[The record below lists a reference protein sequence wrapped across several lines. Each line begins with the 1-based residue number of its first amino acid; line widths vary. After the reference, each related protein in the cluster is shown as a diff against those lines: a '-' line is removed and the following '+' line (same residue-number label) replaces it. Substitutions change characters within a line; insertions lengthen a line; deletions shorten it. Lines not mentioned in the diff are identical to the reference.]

1 RAVVRRGVRAVASG
15 RNAPRDRPDVP
26 TTRQAG
32 VRRLSACAARV
43 PRLVIEAPRSVTRL
57 LPSAAR
63 HMHPPPTVNTRHR
76 EDGCTRARFERRTSL
91 DRRCFLQQCS
101 SRPARTPS
109 RGHLS
114 SRSRWNRGGSTK
126 PGCLRPA
133 RSRTRAGSG
142 GSRSRRMAGLPTS
155 RRATLMVCHL
165 QRDGTWSTPEVAP
178 FSGTWPDID
187 PFLTPDGRRLYFSSI
202 RPIDGREKP
211 DLDIFYVER
220 TPRGWS
226 EPVRLG
232 PEVNSDL
239 DELYPSLSADGTLY
253 FGVGPFGPT
262 PEADWDIYYAA
273 RRGRGFAPRQP
284 ITEINTDLPWDPSDP
299 TADWEFNP
307 EISVDGKMLIFTSLR
322 PGGYGSGDLYLS
334 HFHRG
339 EWSEPENLGP
349 AVNTPED
356 EFHPTLSRDRRTLY
370 FARTILTSGL
380 VPSDF
385 YSVPTREL
393 NGFSQR

>member
-1 RAVVRRGVRAVASG
+1 MFARSSRCTAGSSCCGFRTERASCPAGRTDSTSG
-15 RNAPRDRPDVP
+15 RCSASERLRSACSTAGDRGSAVRDSTAAIGCATHASSSHGQHETQGGRMH
-26 TTRQAG
+26 TRQIRTTYLTRSSMLLAA
-32 VRRLSACAARV
+32 VLIAACADAEPRAPLEPLALESRRIDEAR
-43 PRLVIEAPRSVTRL
+43 LFAPGTIS
-57 LPSAAR
+57 
-63 HMHPPPTVNTRHR
+63 
-76 EDGCTRARFERRTSL
+76 D
-91 DRRCFLQQCS
+91 
-101 SRPARTPS
+101 
-109 RGHLS
+109 
-114 SRSRWNRGGSTK
+114 SRWQWRITFTPDGRTAYFTTSDDFF
-126 PGCLRPA
+126 PA
-133 RSRTRAGSG
+133 T
-142 GSRSRRMAGLPTS
+142 
-155 RRATLMVCHL
+155 RRATIMVSHL

-220 TPRGWS
+220 TPRGWR

-307 EISVDGKMLIFTSLR
+307 EISV
-322 PGGYGSGDLYLS
+322 
-334 HFHRG
+334 
-339 EWSEPENLGP
+339 
-349 AVNTPED
+349 
-356 EFHPTLSRDRRTLY
+356 
-370 FARTILTSGL
+370 
-380 VPSDF
+380 
-385 YSVPTREL
+385 
-393 NGFSQR
+393 

>member
-1 RAVVRRGVRAVASG
+1 MH
-15 RNAPRDRPDVP
+15 
-26 TTRQAG
+26 TRQIRTTYLTRSSMLLAA
-32 VRRLSACAARV
+32 VLIAACADAEPRAPLEPLALESRRIDEAR
-43 PRLVIEAPRSVTRL
+43 LFAPGTIS
-57 LPSAAR
+57 
-63 HMHPPPTVNTRHR
+63 
-76 EDGCTRARFERRTSL
+76 D
-91 DRRCFLQQCS
+91 
-101 SRPARTPS
+101 
-109 RGHLS
+109 
-114 SRSRWNRGGSTK
+114 SRWQWRITFTPDGRTAYFTTSDDFF
-126 PGCLRPA
+126 PA
-133 RSRTRAGSG
+133 T
-142 GSRSRRMAGLPTS
+142 
-155 RRATLMVCHL
+155 RRATIMVSHL

-273 RRGRGFAPRQP
+273 RRGSGFAPRQP

-307 EISVDGKMLIFTSLR
+307 EISVDGKTLIFTSLR
-322 PGGYGSGDLYLS
+322 PGGYGSGDLYVS

-339 EWSEPENLGP
+339 KWSEPENLGP

-385 YSVPTREL
+385 YSIPTREL
-393 NGFSQR
+393 NGFSRR

>member
-1 RAVVRRGVRAVASG
+1 
-15 RNAPRDRPDVP
+15 
-26 TTRQAG
+26 
-32 VRRLSACAARV
+32 
-43 PRLVIEAPRSVTRL
+43 
-57 LPSAAR
+57 
-63 HMHPPPTVNTRHR
+63 
-76 EDGCTRARFERRTSL
+76 
-91 DRRCFLQQCS
+91 
-101 SRPARTPS
+101 
-109 RGHLS
+109 
-114 SRSRWNRGGSTK
+114 
-126 PGCLRPA
+126 
-133 RSRTRAGSG
+133 
-142 GSRSRRMAGLPTS
+142 
-155 RRATLMVCHL
+155 
-165 QRDGTWSTPEVAP
+165 
-178 FSGTWPDID
+178 
-187 PFLTPDGRRLYFSSI
+187 
-202 RPIDGREKP
+202 
-211 DLDIFYVER
+211 
-220 TPRGWS
+220 
-226 EPVRLG
+226 G

-322 PGGYGSGDLYLS
+322 PGGFGSGDLYVS

-339 EWSEPENLGP
+339 KWSEPENLGP

-385 YSVPTREL
+385 YSIPTREL
-393 NGFSQR
+393 NGFSRRGARCWSRAEGRAPPGVPHCERGAAAVRQAGGAPASTATACSSRSIWRSPPLRAARYIRRIPAVPNAAPA